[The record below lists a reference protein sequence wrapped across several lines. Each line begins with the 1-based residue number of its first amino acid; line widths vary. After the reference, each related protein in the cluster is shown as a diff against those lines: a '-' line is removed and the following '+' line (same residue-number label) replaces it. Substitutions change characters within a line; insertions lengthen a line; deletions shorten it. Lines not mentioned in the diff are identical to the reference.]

1 MCADPP
7 QKGGYTSPHLQL
19 CIGFTT
25 GIIHNIYIYIYKWYI
40 YTIIYAHVCPLSRAT
55 TQSYPR
61 NIYYY
66 IGYIYIRTRQQ
77 PPSSV
82 HRHFKNRRNV
92 IIHIKT
98 SRQRSNSARPV
109 IIMYRRYMYN
119 TSHIRMRSIFF
130 LYFRFRVVFVVLRY
144 IRVRLQ

>member
-25 GIIHNIYIYIYKWYI
+25 GIIHNIYIY
-40 YTIIYAHVCPLSRAT
+40 TIIYAHVCPLSRAT

-66 IGYIYIRTRQQ
+66 IGYIYARD
-77 PPSSV
+77 SS
-82 HRHFKNRRNV
+82 HPRAYTD
-92 IIHIKT
+92 I
-98 SRQRSNSARPV
+98 
-109 IIMYRRYMYN
+109 
-119 TSHIRMRSIFF
+119 
-130 LYFRFRVVFVVLRY
+130 LR
-144 IRVRLQ
+144 IAEMLLFILKHHVRGQILHDLLL